1 MPISGRYRS
10 RFCIGESFSSLPQS
24 DSSGLGYY
32 HSFALRNLSATVPV
46 SLVRSTGKELKPGV
60 SNARI
65 HADEEHMTTIRTSFY
80 LPLGLAIGGMLFY
93 HLAQK
98 SIPKEINP
106 FYAMIIAYAAGIVV
120 LTICALT
127 LSGNRSFISSI
138 RESNWAVIV
147 VGVAAACIEL
157 GFLLAYRSGWRISVA
172 AVATN
177 VAVTLMLVPIGL
189 VVFKDHL
196 SLRNVLGLMFC
207 VLGLILVVRE

>member
-1 MPISGRYRS
+1 MTRADNPVATATGPYL
-10 RFCIGESFSSLPQS
+10 GESCAF
-24 DSSGLGYY
+24 
-32 HSFALRNLSATVPV
+32 N
-46 SLVRSTGKELKPGV
+46 
-60 SNARI
+60 
-65 HADEEHMTTIRTSFY
+65 ADEENMASMRTTVY

-120 LTICALT
+120 LTVCALT
-127 LSGNRSFISSI
+127 VSDNKSFIGSV
-138 RESNWAVIV
+138 RESNWAVLV
-147 VGVAAACIEL
+147 VGVAAACIEV

-177 VAVTLMLVPIGL
+177 VAVTLMLVPIGI

-196 SLRNVLGLMFC
+196 SLRNILGLMFC
-207 VLGLILVVRE
+207 VLGLVLVVRE